1 MVPPVRPVRFSVT
14 GDDVAPEA
22 SGDCDAA
29 VVVVPDAKVDDVP
42 HVNVTVLEAPLDVP
56 VPFNVAVCSATFDA
70 GSVVAVGGTTFA
82 GVTND
87 RMPPDVVF

>member
-1 MVPPVRPVRFSVT
+1 MRPVRFNVT
-14 GDDVAPEA
+14 GEAEALDA
-22 SGDCDAA
+22 SGDCVAA
-29 VVVVPDAKVDDVP
+29 VVVLPDANVDDVP

-87 RMPPDVVF
+87 RMPPNVVF